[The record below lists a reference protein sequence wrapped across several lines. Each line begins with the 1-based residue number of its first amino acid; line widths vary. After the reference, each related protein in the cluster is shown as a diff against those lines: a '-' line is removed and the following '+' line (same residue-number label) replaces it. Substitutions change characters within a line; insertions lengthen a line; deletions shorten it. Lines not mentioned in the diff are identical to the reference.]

1 MSDPT
6 IIVITVVVLLL
17 ALFLSGVELAFAMAI
32 MGVVGWTLLNSFEV
46 AIDVLTNDFFESL
59 ASYSLTVV
67 PLFVL
72 MGQVAFNAGIAKS
85 LFDCAHKFLGHIAG
99 GLAIATVAGATIFKA
114 ICGSAVAT
122 SATFASVAVPEMDRF
137 KYSRK
142 LSTGIVAIAGTLG
155 NFIPPSVI
163 LIIFGISTQLSI
175 GKLFMA
181 GLIPGLILA
190 FCFGVVA
197 HGWCRIDP
205 AIGPKVPK
213 FSWKERMATV
223 PVNLL
228 PVLIFIV
235 IIGGLT
241 AGVFSPTEAGS
252 IGAFGVLALCVI
264 KGNLNFNGFVKS
276 IQEAMGTAGM
286 FLLLVASSAVLGHFF
301 AASTISAILS
311 EWVASLPVHRSV
323 IMGLIMFIYLLG
335 GSFVDDL
342 AFMLLATPIFFP
354 IVLKLGY
361 DPYWAGI
368 MIAGFTIAIGSVV
381 PPVAICVFVV
391 KNVTK
396 EPMGVIYRGCF
407 PFMIPLFFCILLLF
421 IFPELATWLPTVLAK

>member
-1 MSDPT
+1 MNET
-6 IIVITVVVLLL
+6 VIVIVLMILLL
-17 ALFLSGVELAFAMAI
+17 GLFVSGIELAFAMAI
-32 MGVVGWTLLNSFEV
+32 IGVAGWTWISSFQV

-67 PLFVL
+67 PLFIL
-72 MGQVAFNAGIAKS
+72 MGQIAFNAGIAKK

-99 GLAIATVAGATIFKA
+99 GLAIATVAGATIFKS

-163 LIIFGISTQLSI
+163 LIVFGISTQLSI
-175 GKLFMA
+175 SKLFMA

-190 FCFGVVA
+190 FCFGAVA

-205 AIGPKVPK
+205 TLGPRADK
-213 FSWKERMATV
+213 FPWKERMASL
-223 PVNLL
+223 PVNLWPL
-228 PVLIFIV
+228 GIFIV

-241 AGVFSPTEAGS
+241 IGVFSPTEAGS
-252 IGAFGVLALCVI
+252 IGAFSVLALCVI
-264 KGNLNFNGFVKS
+264 KRDLNFRGFVKS
-276 IQEAMGTAGM
+276 IEEAMSTAGM

-301 AASTISAILS
+301 AASNISAVLS
-311 EWVASLPVHRSV
+311 EWVATLPVHRAV
-323 IMGLIMFIYLLG
+323 IMSLIMVIYLLG
-335 GSFVDDL
+335 GSFIDDL
-342 AFMLLATPIFFP
+342 AFMLLATPVFFP
-354 IVLKLGY
+354 IILKLGY

-368 MIAGFTIAIGSVV
+368 MIAGFTIAIGSVI

-396 EPMGVIYRGCF
+396 EPMGVIYRGVI
-407 PFMIPLFFCILLLF
+407 PFVIPLLLCIVLLF
-421 IFPELATWLPTVLAK
+421 VFPELATWLPRVLAK